1 MFQGIIKDILE
12 RENFIFLF
20 LVILI
25 YFILIL
31 SLIVKI
37 IESAYYNFVKREDK
51 KVEINLI

>member
-12 RENFIFLF
+12 RENFIFIF